1 MGVILFLLFLT
12 TTTPPTRGDL
22 LDRTTSIETSKD
34 HCYMQTE
41 LETTEIILEPG
52 QLLEELENIKGYQRY
67 TTSKMIEQHTQ
78 YKNTDTMEKLLTKSI
93 NMETNTVDYMIDR
106 QKTLINLLTQ
116 SISFTTDYPYKNI
129 KEEKITLLDTI
140 PTITREFSTNSSFD
154 KEFVRSQEL
163 RLDERISDAIRKVPE
178 TTAKEIL
185 QENKNTISIQFQA
198 IFGKKFPQ
206 NAKIGFADSTT
217 PRNFI
222 EFFKDVIKPN
232 EWRKLLTLTQMIK
245 SQILFQLEQE
255 INSDQ
260 DRSSNWFN
268 SIAKTAS
275 DARTK
280 QYKYKAAR
288 AKIDTKTLQ
297 RARPKRHP
305 LLALAGKA
313 IMSIFASQAKS
324 LAVKMITKHTT
335 NNRLKKEKENMDLNP
350 RIVPS
355 NGQLPKLMHIAL
367 AQTEQLKKHVI
378 GETKENFARRGHEER
393 QDYHIKKA
401 YLTANIALE
410 NTKILREYMTQI
422 EESEHKIEN
431 LKRIQEI
438 QYRYA
443 ESLFTQRLPLDLID
457 SIRGSPLAKCKAS
470 ITLEEKKFRIRY
482 SYYADIKQMV
492 TFKIQTTPFLIGGR
506 SFTLKLPNEIA
517 ILPDG
522 EYTIPD
528 PRKVCGNDCLCD
540 EGTTIEK
547 LDPCLEQII
556 LDKYAGETKLKLEN
570 CRDYLI
576 PTENKQKAIRYKQ
589 DHYSIFTPEATTA
602 KIDCG
607 KNRDTTELQPG
618 LNRIEIPVGCKLN
631 TQKLKI
637 KNNHIPTETIPLV
650 RENNVTKEKAI
661 LTENKDDLTESLAQV
676 VRNLNYNENND
687 IDTATLKTISQL
699 RKRIEEIEMT
709 DLTYTV
715 ITSAITI
722 IITIIMNA
730 LITKILAK
738 PMAECRKNILVCGC
752 CCTVR
757 PKEDIKIEMKQKTE
771 DEEESLMDGEY
782 KKNYPEL
789 YMSQLSITSKDTKQT
804 PLPTPRY
811 GEKSKN

>member
-1 MGVILFLLFLT
+1 MILVLMGGTQI
-12 TTTPPTRGDL
+12 RADL
-22 LDRTTSIETSKD
+22 LDRTTAIEPTKNN
-34 HCYMQTE
+34 CYMQTE
-41 LETTEIILEPG
+41 PEITEITIEPG
-52 QLLEELENIKGYQRY
+52 LILEELENIKGYQRY
-67 TTSKMIEQHTQ
+67 ATSKIIEQNAQ
-78 YKNTDTMEKLLTKSI
+78 YENTDTMEKLLTKSI
-93 NMETNTVDYMIDR
+93 DMESNTIDYLIDR

-129 KEEKITLLDTI
+129 RLDRITLLDTI

-178 TTAKEIL
+178 TKAKAIL
-185 QENKNTISIQFQA
+185 QENRNTMSIQFQA
-198 IFGKKFPQ
+198 IFGRKFPQ
-206 NAKIGFADSTT
+206 NTKIGFADSTT

-222 EFFKDVIKPN
+222 EFFKDTIKPN
-232 EWRKLLTLTQMIK
+232 EWRKLLTLTQLIK
-245 SQILFQLEQE
+245 STILFQLEQE

-268 SIAKTAS
+268 SIAKKAT

-288 AKIDTKTLQ
+288 AKINTKTLQ

-313 IMSIFASQAKS
+313 ILSIFAAQAKS

-335 NNRLKKEKENMDLNP
+335 NNRLKKEEENMDLNQ
-350 RIVPS
+350 RIIPS
-355 NGQLPKLMHIAL
+355 NGQLPELTHIAL
-367 AQTEQLKKHVI
+367 AQTEQLKTHV
-378 GETKENFARRGHEER
+378 GGKTQNFARKGHETR
-393 QDYHIKKA
+393 QDYHIKNA
-401 YLTANIALE
+401 YLRANIALV

-422 EESEHKIEN
+422 EENEHRIEN

-470 ITLEEKKFRIRY
+470 ITLEEKTFRIRY
-482 SYYADIKQMV
+482 SYFADIKEMA
-492 TFKIQTTPFLIGGR
+492 TFKIQTTPFLIEGK

-522 EYTIPD
+522 KYTIPD
-528 PRKVCGNDCLCD
+528 PRQICGNDCLCD
-540 EGTTIEK
+540 EGTIIEK
-547 LDPCLEQII
+547 LDPCLEQIL
-556 LDKYAGETKLKLEN
+556 LDKYAGKTQLKLEN

-576 PTENKQKAIRYKQ
+576 PTENKQRAIRYKQ
-589 DHYSIFTPEATTA
+589 DHYSIFTPEATIA
-602 KIDCG
+602 SIDCG

-618 LNRIEIPVGCKLN
+618 LNRVEIPVGCKLD

-650 RENNVTKEKAI
+650 QENNVTEEKAM

-676 VRNLNYNENND
+676 VRKLNYNENND

-699 RKRIEEIEMT
+699 RSRIDEIEMT
-709 DLTYTV
+709 DLTQTI
-715 ITSAITI
+715 ITAAITI

-730 LITKILAK
+730 LITNILAK
-738 PMAECRKNILVCGC
+738 PMAECRKNIVVCGC

-757 PKEDIKIEMKQKTE
+757 PKEEVKIEMKPINEK
-771 DEEESLMDGEY
+771 EEELLLDGEY
-782 KKNYPEL
+782 NKNYPEL
-789 YMSQLSITSKDTKQT
+789 YMSQLSITSTETKQD
-804 PLPTPRY
+804 PIPTPRN
-811 GEKSKN
+811 GEKSKK